1 MLAGF
6 YRTVA
11 YLANGLDLPP
21 ERGAA
26 TFSEYRR
33 MAQA

>member
-6 YRTVA
+6 YRTAV
-11 YLANGLDLPP
+11 YLANGLDLPL
-21 ERGAA
+21 ERGVA